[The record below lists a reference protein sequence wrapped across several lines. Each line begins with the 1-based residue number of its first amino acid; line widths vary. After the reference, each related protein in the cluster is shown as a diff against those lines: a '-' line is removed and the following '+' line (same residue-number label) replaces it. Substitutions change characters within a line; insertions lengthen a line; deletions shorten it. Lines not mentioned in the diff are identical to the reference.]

1 MEIVLS
7 KAQTLKK
14 LKLYANYPIPN
25 SAQLNFP
32 KLKYLNLSLNDEYLQ
47 KFFQAQLP
55 SLERLRIGTR
65 NLEFLAQN
73 CDRFLANAPKL
84 KSIQLDDG
92 PPLSEQALSNLYDIF
107 AKNNVLV
114 YLGTIFDTGS
124 QDQFDRFIFHERYL
138 DHDPRVFVKYEQ
150 ELRKFI
156 SWCRKNE
163 KYGDINDVN

>member
-1 MEIVLS
+1 MVLS
-7 KAQTLKK
+7 KAKTLKK

-55 SLERLRIGTR
+55 LLERLRIGTR

-84 KSIQLDDG
+84 KSIQLHDEAIV
-92 PPLSEQALSNLYDIF
+92 LSEEALNNLYDIF
-107 AKNNVLV
+107 AENGVLV
-114 YLGTIFDTGS
+114 YLGYVFDTSS
-124 QDQFDRFIFHERYL
+124 QAHLDKSIFHERYE
-138 DHDPRVFVKYEQ
+138 DRDPKVFVKYEQ